1 MLRQKITPTD
11 ARSPQG
17 ADSVPSN
24 MDVQRELNR
33 LEEMILDSPRVPLSR
48 RTMIDE
54 ETLLDQL
61 DVIRLSLPDAFEQAE
76 LIMRQ
81 KEDILAQAEQY
92 AQEIIATAEQQA
104 AQILNETGIL
114 RQAEYEAQQLRQQV
128 NQECEMAHGQ
138 VMAEIEQTRRQ
149 GLRDLEES
157 RRSAI
162 EEAEEIQRGA
172 DEYADKVLRDM
183 ESNMGEMLRIVRNG
197 RQQLRINQPD
207 PNRLGTPSARPP
219 ANNRVPQPQRR

>member
-1 MLRQKITPTD
+1 MLRQKLNPND
-11 ARSPQG
+11 ALSPQA
-17 ADSVPSN
+17 ADSGSANV
-24 MDVQRELNR
+24 DVQRELNR
-33 LEEMILDSPRVPLSR
+33 LEEIILDSPRVPLSR

-54 ETLLDQL
+54 EVLLDQL

-76 LIMRQ
+76 LIVRQ
-81 KEDILAQAEQY
+81 KDDILVQAEQY
-92 AQEIIATAEQQA
+92 AQEIIASAEQQA

-114 RQAEYEAQQLRQQV
+114 RQAEYEAQQIRSQV
-128 NQECEMAHGQ
+128 NQECELAHAQ

-149 GLRDLEES
+149 GLRELEES
-157 RRSAI
+157 TRHSM

-197 RQQLRINQPD
+197 RQQLKINQPD
-207 PNRLGTPSARPP
+207 PNRIAATNRPP
-219 ANNRVPQPQRR
+219 ANNRAPQPQRR